1 MKTIERVEAEN
12 AVAAIIGQNQWRL
25 IYFLGTA
32 LLLSVAMCLVLLYAV
47 VYRYP
52 VKQFLWT
59 SDAQSVC
66 TAIPLTEP
74 NISAARVKDFALR
87 AALALNSY
95 DYINWRRSLALALDG
110 YFTPSGRSN
119 YTAAFETS
127 GILQRVRKDYY
138 VVSAVSSADPVIGQE
153 GVREGRYFWEVEVP
167 VTIYYRTNVEVK
179 PENRVLIFTIVRI
192 EPSPLNPNGIA
203 AAGVISRQQVIDN
216 GGI

>member
-1 MKTIERVEAEN
+1 M
-12 AVAAIIGQNQWRL
+12 IGRNQWRI
-25 IYFLGTA
+25 IYFLGA
-32 LLLSVAMCLVLLYAV
+32 SLILAILMCFLLLYAV
-47 VYRYP
+47 TYRYP

-95 DYINWRRSLALALDG
+95 DYINWRRSLDSALEG

-119 YTAAFETS
+119 YTSAFEAS

-138 VVSAVSSADPVIGQE
+138 VVSAVSSAEPVISQE
-153 GVREGRYFWEVEVP
+153 GLRDGRYFWEVEVP
-167 VTIYYRTNVEVK
+167 VTIYYRTNIEVK

-203 AAGVISRQQVIDN
+203 AAGVISRQQLLKD
-216 GGI
+216 GEL